1 MSIFNDPTRPR
12 APKRND
18 NKGQYV
24 VIGII
29 VAVAI
34 ALAFLFVSGAF
45 GQDAV
50 VVRDTRVDLNPLI
63 DEILPYFLMV
73 LGTIVT
79 AALTWVAKKFNDS
92 TGMNIEAKHREALQS
107 ALLNGAR
114 AAIDR
119 YRPEELSIDVRNA
132 ALKEGV
138 EFVIRSVPDA
148 VDYFDLSPDDIQRHL
163 QPKMNVAKTEN
174 KIANIPIAPVG

>member
-12 APKRND
+12 TPKRND
-18 NKGQYV
+18 NKGHYV

-29 VAVAI
+29 AAVAL
-34 ALAFLFVSGAF
+34 ALAALFVTGAF
-45 GQDAV
+45 GQEA
-50 VVRDTRVDLNPLI
+50 VVRDTRVDLNPLV
-63 DEILPYFLMV
+63 DEIVPYFLMV

-119 YRPEELSIDVRNA
+119 FRPDELSVDVRNA
-132 ALKEGV
+132 ALKEGI
-138 EFVIRSVPDA
+138 EFVLRSVPDA
-148 VDYFDLSPDDIQRHL
+148 VDYFNLSPADIERHL
-163 QPKMNVAKTEN
+163 QPKIAVAKVEN
-174 KIANIPIAPVG
+174 KIATIPIAPVG